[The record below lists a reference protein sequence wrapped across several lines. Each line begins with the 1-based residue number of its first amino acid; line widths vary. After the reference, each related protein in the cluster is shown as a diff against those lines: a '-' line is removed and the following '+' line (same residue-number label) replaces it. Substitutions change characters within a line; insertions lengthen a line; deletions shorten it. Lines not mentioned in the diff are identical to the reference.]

1 MKNESVIFRKCSPF
15 SRLAFCFAVLYF
27 STNADYSIAQE
38 KTYSKPALA
47 DQNSWSLILLP
58 DPQAYVKFGRNQPI
72 LDLMTSWI
80 SENISQLNIQTVL
93 CTGDLVDKNEL
104 AVPDGLKAN
113 QSSVEQWKAVSSAFS
128 KMDGKVSY
136 VTATGNHDYGIFNF
150 ENRKTSFDQYF
161 PINKNPKNRE
171 VLRHVGLNA
180 DGRPTL
186 ENAAYEFFPPN
197 GKKILAISLEYLP
210 RNEIVQWAKELVDS
224 DVYSNHLVI
233 LLTHFYL
240 GSDNNYL
247 TTNKTSEKNWNDGAD
262 LWNKLVKPAKNIQL
276 VLAGHIGKP
285 DDPKGHIGFRQDKN
299 SAGKNVA
306 QMAFNAQGL
315 GGGFDGNGGDGWLR
329 ILEFLPDNKSVY
341 VRTFSPLFA
350 TSPSTNQLSWRE
362 AEYDEFTFRL
372 D

>member
-1 MKNESVIFRKCSPF
+1 MKNKDFISRKHSPLR
-15 SRLAFCFAVLYF
+15 RLACCLAVLYF
-27 STNADYSIAQE
+27 ILIPNYSIAQDRN
-38 KTYSKPALA
+38 YIKPALTN
-47 DQNSWSLILLP
+47 QSSWSLILLP

-80 SENISQLNIQTVL
+80 SENISQLNIQTVM

-104 AVPDGLKAN
+104 TVPDGLKAN
-113 QSSVEQWKAVSSAFS
+113 QNSIEQWKAVSSAFS
-128 KMDGKVSY
+128 KIDGKVPY

-150 ENRKTSFDQYF
+150 ENRKTNFDQYF
-161 PINKNPKNRE
+161 PINKNPKNRD

-180 DGRPTL
+180 DGKPTL
-186 ENAAYEFFPPN
+186 ENAAYEFVSPT

-210 RNEIVQWAKELVDS
+210 RNEIVEWAKDLADR

-240 GSDNNYL
+240 GADNQYL
-247 TTNKTSEKNWNDGAD
+247 TTKKNSETNWNDGAD

-285 DDPKGHIGFRQDKN
+285 DDPRGHIGFRQDKN

-306 QMAFNAQGL
+306 QVAFNAQGL

-350 TSPSTNQLSWRE
+350 ISPSTNHLSWRK
-362 AEYDEFTFRL
+362 ADYDEFTFEL